1 MTGSVVTRSAMPRF
15 KWLLAAFICFPSTLM
30 AQGGEWPTLSGAG
43 IEYLSQSGFFQV
55 SLSGQLDLETLH
67 VRDSWAGLIAREE
80 GEAPLP
86 ADRESCATCHVG
98 MGLRG
103 DGGALPVYRLR
114 MFADIF
120 LGDHIY
126 SLIEGR
132 SDRGHAPSD
141 GGAVAR
147 LEQAYVRIS
156 NQAGS
161 AGIQA
166 GRFASPF
173 GSYPLRH
180 LSTVDPFLRPPLSYD
195 YRTTLSR
202 EVVPADAARLLKW
215 KHEPEFFRKPGAP
228 PVWDVPYQ
236 WGAMVFGAVGPIDL
250 RVAAMNSAPSSTPE
264 AWGFE
269 WERLED
275 PSWVLAART
284 AVSPYV
290 DLGFSYSRGP
300 WMEELTA
307 GTIQPLPGAP
317 VGSEP
322 PSFRD
327 YDQEIMS
334 VDITFSR
341 GPMMLRAEAMLDR
354 WAVPNLAERP
364 TERLYGVE
372 VLWDLMPGVFVAG
385 RLGHID
391 FRPLDDGLGD
401 ASPTGPVDWDHDVT
415 RYEVALGYRIVRN
428 AGVVLSAYEQV
439 QTNEVDTDS
448 RFAGIRLWWAF

>member
-1 MTGSVVTRSAMPRF
+1 MIRPRWF
-15 KWLLAAFICFPSTLM
+15 LVALACFPSALL
-30 AQGGEWPTLSGAG
+30 AQGGEWPTLSDAG
-43 IEYLSQSGFFQV
+43 IEYLSQSGFFQI

-67 VRDSWAGLIAREE
+67 VRESWAGLVAREG

-86 ADRESCATCHVG
+86 VDREPCAVCHVG

-147 LEQAYVRIS
+147 VEQAYVRIA
-156 NQAGS
+156 NQQGS
-161 AGIQA
+161 SGVQA

-180 LSTVDPFLRPPLSYD
+180 LTTVDPFLRSPLGYD
-195 YRTTLSR
+195 YRTVMSR
-202 EVVPADAARLLKW
+202 EVVPADAPLLLNW
-215 KHEPEFFRKPGAP
+215 KHSTEFFRKPGAP

-236 WGAMVFGAVGPIDL
+236 WGAMVFGAVGPVDL

-269 WERLED
+269 RERLED

-284 AVSPYV
+284 RVSPYV

-307 GTIQPLPGAP
+307 GTIQPLAGAP
-317 VGSEP
+317 AGAEP

-327 YDQEIMS
+327 FDQEIFS
-334 VDITFSR
+334 VDIAFAR
-341 GPMMLRAEAMLDR
+341 GPMMLRAEAMLDH

-372 VLWDLMPGVFVAG
+372 VLWDLVPGVFVAG
-385 RLGHID
+385 RLGYID

-401 ASPTGPVDWDHDVT
+401 ASPSGPVDWDNDVT
-415 RYEVALGYRIVRN
+415 RYEASLGYRIVRN
-428 AGVVLSAYEQV
+428 AGVLLSAYEQV
-439 QTNEVDTDS
+439 QANEVDADS
-448 RFAGIRLWWAF
+448 RFVGIRLWWAF